1 MAYTTPRTWV
11 ASELVT
17 AALLNTHLRDN
28 LAAINAGAVA
38 VASQAAGDWL
48 QASSAS
54 AVVRTQPYTPFLS
67 INTTAVGTV
76 GSGEDNLMS
85 YAVGAGLL
93 GTDGWGLEILAG
105 FLAAANANSKTF
117 KLYFGATVI
126 ASTGAISPNA
136 KGVTMRAVVI
146 RTGATAQVAMSQS
159 NCEVTNGAYA
169 SFTTPAETL
178 ANSITIKGT
187 GEATSNDDIIQK
199 LLMVRLVHTP
209 T

>member
-1 MAYTTPRTWV
+1 MAWTAPRTWV
-11 ASELVT
+11 ASEVVT
-17 AALLNTHLRDN
+17 KALMDTHVRDN
-28 LAAINAGAVA
+28 LNALHDGSLALS
-38 VASQAAGDWL
+38 SQANGDWL
-48 QASSAS
+48 QASSAT
-54 AVVRTQPYTPFLS
+54 AIARVLPYTPYVS
-67 INTTAVGTV
+67 ISTTAVGNV
-76 GSGEDNLMS
+76 GSGEDDLMS
-85 YAVGAGLL
+85 YAVAAGLL

-126 ASTGAISPNA
+126 ATTGAISPNA

-159 NCEVTNGAYA
+159 NCEVTNGAYS

-187 GEATSNDDIIQK
+187 GAATSNDDIIQK